1 VILDLSRKVNLDLII
16 HFPLSLSFFF
26 VIFMFSMMKAI
37 IVALAIVLAVAF
49 MTLAERKLMGS
60 IQRRVGPNSVGFLG
74 LLQPFADA
82 FKLILKETVMPLE
95 ANHWLFVL
103 APFLSFYLA
112 LVNWLVIPLSQGVVL
127 MDLDLSM
134 LLILA
139 ISSLGVYAIIYTGWS
154 ANSKYTLLG
163 SLRSTAQMVS
173 YEIAMSLLVLTVVYM
188 TCTLNLTE
196 MAYYNSGV
204 KMAWGLWPLFM
215 IGFVAALAETNR
227 PPFDLPEAESEL
239 VAGFMT
245 EHSAISFTFLF
256 LGEYTNIITIST
268 VLNLMFLGAYN
279 PIIIYLFIWIRATL
293 PRLRFDQL
301 LRLGW
306 QYLLP
311 FLIGFLMLQ
320 PSLLYSLDLF

>member
-1 VILDLSRKVNLDLII
+1 MK
-16 HFPLSLSFFF
+16 SL
-26 VIFMFSMMKAI
+26 

-60 IQRRVGPNSVGFLG
+60 IQRRLGPNHVGFLG
-74 LLQPFADA
+74 LLQPFADGI
-82 FKLILKETVMPLE
+82 KLILKETVLPLE

-112 LVNWLVIPLSQGVVL
+112 LLNWLVIPLAKGVVL
-127 MDLDLSM
+127 MDMDLSI

-188 TCTLNLTE
+188 GATLNLTE
-196 MAYYNSGV
+196 LAYLNSGTV
-204 KMAWGLWPLFM
+204 LLWSLWPMAM

-227 PPFDLPEAESEL
+227 APFDLPEAESEL

-256 LGEYTNIITIST
+256 LGEYANIITIST
-268 VLNLMFLGAYN
+268 VLNLMFLGFYN
-279 PIIIYLFIWIRATL
+279 PLVIYLFIWIRATL

-311 FLIGFLMLQ
+311 FLIGFLMIQ
-320 PSLLYSLDLF
+320 PSTLFVLDLF

>member
-1 VILDLSRKVNLDLII
+1 V
-16 HFPLSLSFFF
+16 
-26 VIFMFSMMKAI
+26 
-37 IVALAIVLAVAF
+37 
-49 MTLAERKLMGS
+49 
-60 IQRRVGPNSVGFLG
+60 
-74 LLQPFADA
+74 
-82 FKLILKETVMPLE
+82 KLILKETIVPLE
-95 ANHWLFVL
+95 ANHLLFLL

-127 MDLDLSM
+127 MDIDLSL

-163 SLRSTAQMVS
+163 SLRSTAQMIS

-188 TCTLNLTE
+188 TSTLNLTE
-196 MAYYNSGV
+196 MAYLNSGV
-204 KMAWGLWPLFM
+204 KMGWSLWPMFL

-256 LGEYTNIITIST
+256 LGEYANIITIST
-268 VLNLMFLGAYN
+268 VINLIFWGGYN
-279 PIIIYLFIWIRATL
+279 PLILYLFIWIRATL

-311 FLIGFLMLQ
+311 FLMGFLLLQ

>member
-1 VILDLSRKVNLDLII
+1 
-16 HFPLSLSFFF
+16 
-26 VIFMFSMMKAI
+26 MKSI

-74 LLQPFADA
+74 LLQPFADGV
-82 FKLILKETVMPLE
+82 KLIIKETIMPLE

-112 LVNWLVIPLSQGVVL
+112 LVNWLVIPMSQGVVL

-196 MAYYNSGV
+196 MAYLNSGV

-227 PPFDLPEAESEL
+227 APFDLPEAESEL

-256 LGEYTNIITIST
+256 LGEYANIITIST
-268 VLNLMFLGAYN
+268 VLNLMFLGFYN
-279 PIIIYLFIWIRATL
+279 PLIIYLFIWIRATL

-311 FLIGFLMLQ
+311 FLIGFLMLE

>member
-1 VILDLSRKVNLDLII
+1 
-16 HFPLSLSFFF
+16 
-26 VIFMFSMMKAI
+26 MKAI
-37 IVALAIVLAVAF
+37 IVALSIVLSVAYL
-49 MTLAERKLMGS
+49 TLAERKLMGS
-60 IQRRVGPNSVGFLG
+60 IQRRVGPNQVGFLG
-74 LLQPFADA
+74 LLQPFADGV
-82 FKLILKETVMPLE
+82 KLIIKETVTPLE

-112 LVNWLVIPLSQGVVL
+112 LLNWLVIPLSKGVVL
-127 MDLDLSM
+127 MDMDLSL

-188 TCTLNLTE
+188 SATLNLTE
-196 MAYYNSGV
+196 MAYLNSGTTFIW
-204 KMAWGLWPLFM
+204 ALWPM
-215 IGFVAALAETNR
+215 AIIGFISALAETNR
-227 PPFDLPEAESEL
+227 APFDLPEAESEL

-256 LGEYTNIITIST
+256 LGEYANIITIST
-268 VLNLMFLGAYN
+268 VLNLMFIGAYN
-279 PIIIYLFIWIRATL
+279 PLIVYLFIWIRATL

-311 FLIGFLMLQ
+311 FLIGFLMME
-320 PSLLYSLDLF
+320 PALLYSLDLF

>member
-1 VILDLSRKVNLDLII
+1 
-16 HFPLSLSFFF
+16 
-26 VIFMFSMMKAI
+26 MKAL

-60 IQRRVGPNSVGFLG
+60 IQRRVGPNAVGFLG

-82 FKLILKETVMPLE
+82 FKLILKETVVPLE
-95 ANHWLFVL
+95 SNHWLFIL

-112 LVNWLVIPLSQGVVL
+112 LLNWLVIPLSQGVVL
-127 MDLDLSM
+127 MDMDLSM

-188 TCTLNLTE
+188 TGTLNLSE
-196 MAYYNSGV
+196 MAYGNGGQAV
-204 KMAWGLWPLFM
+204 VWALWPMALL
-215 IGFVAALAETNR
+215 GFISALAETNR
-227 PPFDLPEAESEL
+227 APFDLPEAESEL

-268 VLNLMFLGAYN
+268 VLNLMFLGFYN
-279 PIIIYLFIWIRATL
+279 PLLIYLFIWIRATL

-306 QYLLP
+306 QYMLP
-311 FLIGFLMLQ
+311 FLIGFLLLE
-320 PSLLYSLDLF
+320 PSLLYALDLF

>member
-1 VILDLSRKVNLDLII
+1 
-16 HFPLSLSFFF
+16 
-26 VIFMFSMMKAI
+26 MKAL
-37 IVALAIVLAVAF
+37 IVALSIVLAVAY

-60 IQRRVGPNSVGFLG
+60 IQRRLGPNSVGVLG

-82 FKLILKETVMPLE
+82 FKLILKESVIPLE

-103 APFLSFYLA
+103 APFFSFYLA
-112 LVNWLVIPLSQGVVL
+112 LLNWLVIPLSEGVVL
-127 MDLDLSM
+127 MDMEMSI

-163 SLRSTAQMVS
+163 ALRSTAQMVS
-173 YEIAMSLLVLTVVYM
+173 YEIAMSLLMLTVIYM

-196 MAYYNSGV
+196 MAYSNSGV
-204 KMAWGLWPLFM
+204 AAAWPLWPMAM

-227 PPFDLPEAESEL
+227 APFDLPEAESEL

-245 EHSAISFTFLF
+245 EHSAITFTFLF
-256 LGEYTNIITIST
+256 LGEYTNIVTIST
-268 VLNLMFLGAYN
+268 VLNLIFFGGYN
-279 PIIIYLFIWIRATL
+279 PIITYLFIWIRATL

-311 FLIGFLMLQ
+311 FLMGFLMME
-320 PSLLYSLDLF
+320 PSLLYSLDLY

>member
-1 VILDLSRKVNLDLII
+1 
-16 HFPLSLSFFF
+16 
-26 VIFMFSMMKAI
+26 MKAL
-37 IVALAIVLAVAF
+37 IVALSIVLAVAY

-60 IQRRVGPNSVGFLG
+60 IQRRLGPNSVGVLG

-82 FKLILKETVMPLE
+82 FKLILKESVIPLE

-103 APFLSFYLA
+103 APFFSFYLA
-112 LVNWLVIPLSQGVVL
+112 LLNWLVIPLSEGVVL
-127 MDLDLSM
+127 MDMEMSI

-173 YEIAMSLLVLTVVYM
+173 YEIAMSLLMLTVIYM

-196 MAYYNSGV
+196 MAYSNSGV
-204 KMAWGLWPLFM
+204 AAAWPLWPMAM

-227 PPFDLPEAESEL
+227 APFDLPEAESEL

-245 EHSAISFTFLF
+245 EHSAITFTFLF
-256 LGEYTNIITIST
+256 LGEYTNIVTIST
-268 VLNLMFLGAYN
+268 VLNLIFFGGYN
-279 PIIIYLFIWIRATL
+279 PIITYLFIWIRATL

-311 FLIGFLMLQ
+311 FLMGFLMME
-320 PSLLYSLDLF
+320 PSLLYSLDLY

>member
-1 VILDLSRKVNLDLII
+1 
-16 HFPLSLSFFF
+16 
-26 VIFMFSMMKAI
+26 MKAI

-60 IQRRVGPNSVGFLG
+60 IQRRVGPNAVGFLG
-74 LLQPFADA
+74 LLQPFVDGI
-82 FKLILKETVMPLE
+82 KLILKETVMPLE

-103 APFLSFYLA
+103 APFFSFYLA
-112 LVNWLVIPLSQGVVL
+112 LLNWLVIPLAKGVVL
-127 MDLDLSM
+127 MDMDLSL

-173 YEIAMSLLVLTVVYM
+173 YEIAMSLLVLTVVYLSAS
-188 TCTLNLTE
+188 LNLTE
-196 MAYYNSGV
+196 VAYYNSGTAFV
-204 KMAWGLWPLFM
+204 WALWPM
-215 IGFVAALAETNR
+215 AIIAFVAALAETNR
-227 PPFDLPEAESEL
+227 APFDLPEAESEL

-256 LGEYTNIITIST
+256 LGEYANIITIST
-268 VLNLMFLGAYN
+268 LLNLLFLGAYN
-279 PIIIYLFIWIRATL
+279 PLVTYLFIWIRATL

-311 FLIGFLMLQ
+311 FLIGFLMME
-320 PSLLYSLDLF
+320 PALLFSLDLF